1 MRATYKGLDMLRGL
15 GIFVLLWMHT
25 AFYYFDGLFD
35 LDFNNPPPIVTII
48 GLLLMF
54 AGIFGMISGTAHVVQ
69 YQRKT
74 VGKGVSAGSLLRYNT
89 VNALL
94 MLAVAWLYFVFT
106 GPGLADMA
114 NRSMNNSLLV
124 ELVRNGRW
132 AGFNLERFLYV
143 DSLVMIGMNLLL
155 LGPIYLF
162 LRKRSATLW
171 LIAGLGFLALSLLRI
186 PLYAR
191 YLDAVDAG
199 QTAVVLLLNWLVNKN
214 NPILPYL
221 SFGLLGGWIGR
232 VLADGD
238 FRRMVRRIVPVGA
251 GLFVLGAVLYVL
263 LPDTMLERSID
274 AKWFAIMTAQL
285 GLFPLLILFALWL
298 FDFRKGQSH
307 PEGRLAG
314 PLAFLHRFGVA
325 GLTAFFFESVLSAA
339 VFRLLRLFLP
349 SLHFGLGGA
358 LLYGFCLA
366 LLWGVL
372 LWLWERAQYRYG
384 IEWLL
389 CRLLR
394 PFGHSAKQDKLMVRS

>member
-1 MRATYKGLDMLRGL
+1 MRACYRGLDLLRGL

-25 AFYYFDGLFD
+25 AFYYFDGLYD
-35 LDFNNPPPIVTII
+35 LDFDNPPVIVTLI

-69 YQRKT
+69 FRRKT
-74 VGKGVSAGSLLRYNT
+74 LEQGVSPGSLLRYNT

-114 NRSMNNSLLV
+114 NRGMNNSILV

-132 AGFNLERFLYV
+132 AGFSAERFLYV

-155 LGPIYLF
+155 LGPVYLL
-162 LRKRSATLW
+162 LRRSSATPW
-171 LIAGLGFLALSLLRI
+171 LVAGLGFLMLSLLRI

-199 QTAVVLLLNWLVNKN
+199 ETAVVLLLNWLVNKN
-214 NPILPYL
+214 NPLLPYL
-221 SFGLLGGWIGR
+221 SFGLFGGWIGR
-232 VLADGD
+232 LLEDGD
-238 FRRMVRRIVPVGA
+238 FRRMVRRIVPVGT
-251 GLFVLGAVLYVL
+251 GLFVLGAALYVL
-263 LPDTMLERSID
+263 MPDTMLERSID

-285 GLFPLLILFALWL
+285 GLFPLLILLSLWL
-298 FDFRKGQSH
+298 FDFRRAQH
-307 PEGRLAG
+307 AQTQLPL
-314 PLAFLHRFGVA
+314 PLAFLNRYGVA
-325 GLTAFFFESVLSAA
+325 GLTAFFFEGVLSAA
-339 VFRLLRLFLP
+339 LFRLLRLFVP
-349 SLHFGLGGA
+349 SLQFGLGGA

-366 LLWGVL
+366 MLWGVL
-372 LWLWERAQYRYG
+372 LRLWERIQYRYG

-389 CRLLR
+389 CRLLA
-394 PFGHSAKQDKLMVRS
+394 PFGHSAKQDKLAVRS